1 VVCSTLPSDI
11 VLGSC
16 GYLLPGFEARLVSHD
31 GKEITEYNTR
41 GELVVR
47 SLSVVLGYLNNEKAS
62 KETFRDRWLHTGDE
76 AEIRLSP
83 KTNFEHIWIVDRIKE
98 LIKVKV
104 SLWLPFH
111 FSIFFLFFHG
121 LSVSR
126 SKCVHRHANDTFLRD

>member
-1 VVCSTLPSDI
+1 MVCSTVPGDI

-47 SLSVVLGYLNNEKAS
+47 SLSVVPGYLNNEKAS
-62 KETFRDRWLHTGDE
+62 KETFRDGWLHTGDE
-76 AEIRLSP
+76 AEIRVSP
-83 KTNFEHIWIVDRIKE
+83 KTNLEHIWIVDRIKE

-104 SLWLPFH
+104 S
-111 FSIFFLFFHG
+111 I
-121 LSVSR
+121 
-126 SKCVHRHANDTFLRD
+126 